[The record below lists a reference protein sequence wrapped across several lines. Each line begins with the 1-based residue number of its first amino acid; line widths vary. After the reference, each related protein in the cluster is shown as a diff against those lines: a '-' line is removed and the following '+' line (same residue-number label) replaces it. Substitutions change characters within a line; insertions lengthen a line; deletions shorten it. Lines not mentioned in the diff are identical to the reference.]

1 MYKMRFKVHYIVNK
15 KCTTMFSITDPTDYK
30 DTECSHGLL
39 TMDRYKH
46 RYIPVNC
53 QRGDRIFVDKPPQ
66 VFLGI

>member
-46 RYIPVNC
+46 R
-53 QRGDRIFVDKPPQ
+53 
-66 VFLGI
+66 